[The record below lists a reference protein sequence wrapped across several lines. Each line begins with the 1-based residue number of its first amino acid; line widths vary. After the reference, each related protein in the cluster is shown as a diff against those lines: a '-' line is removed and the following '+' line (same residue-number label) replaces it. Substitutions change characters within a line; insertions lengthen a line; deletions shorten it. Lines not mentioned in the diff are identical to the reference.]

1 MYYPTVASAAECG
14 TNFFL
19 IGISIFAP
27 ISCLCCD
34 ADLTCLAGIMA
45 PAKAPEGH
53 FTILYFAA
61 ASTFTGKT
69 SEHLPAPVRARDLFA
84 VLEERY
90 PDIRNKVLSSSA
102 MTVNM
107 EYVDVGEDDAE
118 DADKQIGEGDE
129 VAIIPPVS
137 SG

>member
-1 MYYPTVASAAECG
+1 
-14 TNFFL
+14 
-19 IGISIFAP
+19 
-27 ISCLCCD
+27 
-34 ADLTCLAGIMA
+34 MA
-45 PAKAPEGH
+45 PAKAPAGH
-53 FTILYFAA
+53 FSILYFAA

-69 SEHLPAPVRARDLFA
+69 SEHLPAPARARDVFV

-90 PDIRNKVLSSSA
+90 PGIRSKVLSSCA

-118 DADKQIGEGDE
+118 DADKQIVEGDE

>member
-1 MYYPTVASAAECG
+1 MP
-14 TNFFL
+14 
-19 IGISIFAP
+19 
-27 ISCLCCD
+27 
-34 ADLTCLAGIMA
+34 
-45 PAKAPEGH
+45 PAKAPAGH

-61 ASTFTGKT
+61 ASTFIGKT
-69 SEHLPAPVRARDLFA
+69 SEHIPAPVRARDIFTK
-84 VLEERY
+84 LEERY
-90 PDIRNKVLSSSA
+90 PGIRSKVLSSCA

-118 DADKQIGEGDE
+118 DADKQIVEGDE

>member
-1 MYYPTVASAAECG
+1 
-14 TNFFL
+14 
-19 IGISIFAP
+19 
-27 ISCLCCD
+27 
-34 ADLTCLAGIMA
+34 MA
-45 PAKAPEGH
+45 PAKAPASH
-53 FTILYFAA
+53 FSILYFAA

-90 PDIRNKVLSSSA
+90 PGIKDKVLSSCA
-102 MTVNM
+102 MTVNL
-107 EYVDVGEDDAE
+107 EYVDIDEDGADN
-118 DADKQIGEGDE
+118 ADKQIGEGDE

>member
-1 MYYPTVASAAECG
+1 
-14 TNFFL
+14 
-19 IGISIFAP
+19 
-27 ISCLCCD
+27 
-34 ADLTCLAGIMA
+34 MA
-45 PAKAPEGH
+45 PAKAPAGH

-69 SEHLPAPVRARDLFA
+69 SEHLPAPVRARDIFTK
-84 VLEERY
+84 LEERY
-90 PDIRNKVLSSSA
+90 PNISNKVLSSCA

-118 DADKQIGEGDE
+118 DVDKQIVEGDE